1 MSDKKNKKFTY
12 AMTVS
17 GTEKHV
23 NEASKNFYRAK
34 MLMEMYSCSEYSLKY
49 RDNAISILAEYM
61 TNMRFYEEFM
71 QDQLLSDNRIKDK
84 KTGQETIIV
93 PMEEFMIINSYLV
106 TTAAC
111 ENDLEAL
118 GISMR
123 LH

>member
-1 MSDKKNKKFTY
+1 
-12 AMTVS
+12 
-17 GTEKHV
+17 
-23 NEASKNFYRAK
+23 
-34 MLMEMYSCSEYSLKY
+34 MEMYSCSEYSLKY